1 VALNCLTRDLQR
13 SNGMQR
19 FGVSLGRT
27 TVIFTRWSC
36 LLLGQGPTAGPP
48 PGRPMAVGCQSL
60 DLRTP
65 RGTPARNPMAPS
77 RACECWTSTSQ
88 QPSHATAAQAQAC
101 SHLPS
106 PDRDPSGISR
116 VRPHD
121 RDAVRRCADGHDTS
135 VGEGQAPA
143 RRRRDGRSL
152 GSGTWR
158 AGWGSR
164 RSRPPSRRTNRA
176 TAPPSRSRAQGT
188 PDTGS
193 SVP

>member
-1 VALNCLTRDLQR
+1 MAEYQWPRDSEGVVALNCLTRDLQR

-60 DLRTP
+60 DLRT
-65 RGTPARNPMAPS
+65 RAELRHGNPMAPS

-106 PDRDPSGISR
+106 PDRDSAGMCVQQLGRRGPPKGGHHDVTERQAHGSQPVR
-116 VRPHD
+116 VRSGETPGSPV
-121 RDAVRRCADGHDTS
+121 AALPASGEIPASKRRK
-135 VGEGQAPA
+135 
-143 RRRRDGRSL
+143 
-152 GSGTWR
+152 
-158 AGWGSR
+158 
-164 RSRPPSRRTNRA
+164 
-176 TAPPSRSRAQGT
+176 TAP
-188 PDTGS
+188 
-193 SVP
+193 

>member
-1 VALNCLTRDLQR
+1 
-13 SNGMQR
+13 
-19 FGVSLGRT
+19 
-27 TVIFTRWSC
+27 
-36 LLLGQGPTAGPP
+36 
-48 PGRPMAVGCQSL
+48 
-60 DLRTP
+60 
-65 RGTPARNPMAPS
+65 MAPS

-158 AGWGSR
+158 AGWGVVGAGHPAAGQREPQRHPAASALKALQTLGQVWPDRAGAAEVMARPGAVGAARRWGWSWHRSSR
-164 RSRPPSRRTNRA
+164 TAVGEAILKWTLCEPSGKW
-176 TAPPSRSRAQGT
+176 PS
-188 PDTGS
+188 
-193 SVP
+193 